1 MADGGT
7 ADEMPSA
14 EPLQESTGKQDDDI
28 IIISD
33 VVEAPSSH
41 ARHTVGDTVEITRV
55 KHPSR
60 ERHVGKV
67 AKIVAALGSE
77 VPYQIG
83 DLYTSDPSELVWFS
97 EDEIRLVQAQIGQVK
112 KRKRSTAKPLPAKIR
127 RMDGSKTLAV
137 AANTEPEAT
146 VQEVSALTENLL
158 RRWEML
164 DARQQLCD
172 SRAHLSPV

>member
-1 MADGGT
+1 MECA
-7 ADEMPSA
+7 
-14 EPLQESTGKQDDDI
+14 
-28 IIISD
+28 
-33 VVEAPSSH
+33 VVC
-41 ARHTVGDTVEITRV
+41 RITY
-55 KHPSR
+55 HDMQ
-60 ERHVGKV
+60 
-67 AKIVAALGSE
+67 GS
-77 VPYQIG
+77 
-83 DLYTSDPSELVWFS
+83 LKKTSDDSTAYGTLHKLPLFCPH
-97 EDEIRLVQAQIGQVK
+97 IGQVK
-112 KRKRSTAKPLPAKIR
+112 KRKRSTAKPLQAKIR